1 MWRNPESRSLEERSG
16 SGKKSGCGKDYAD
29 NWKDYW
35 QERRLSPFDKT
46 SIFKRCSP
54 KSNTQLAEIGDDV
67 LLMNISS
74 NLQLLFFNGFFSNF
88 LT

>member
-1 MWRNPESRSLEERSG
+1 MWLNSESRSLEERSG

-29 NWKDYW
+29 SWKDYW

-46 SIFKRCSP
+46 SIFKRSP
-54 KSNTQLAEIGDDV
+54 KSNTQLAEMGDDV

-74 NLQLLFFNGFFSNF
+74 NLQLLFFNDSFLNFF
-88 LT
+88 T

>member
-1 MWRNPESRSLEERSG
+1 MWLNSESRSLEERSG

-54 KSNTQLAEIGDDV
+54 KSNTQLAEMGDDV

-74 NLQLLFFNGFFSNF
+74 NLQLLFLMIF
-88 LT
+88 L

>member
-1 MWRNPESRSLEERSG
+1 MWLNSESRSLEERSG

-46 SIFKRCSP
+46 SIFKRSP
-54 KSNTQLAEIGDDV
+54 KSNTQLAEMGDDV

-74 NLQLLFFNGFFSNF
+74 NLQLLFLIDFF
-88 LT
+88 